1 MTDTPTPEA
10 IVKAALERAA
20 EADVKYP
27 SNESLEYQNGWDH
40 AGLAIQEAILTLASD
55 QAEVAQI
62 IQNAGGQTDPYLYAV
77 GYDVGFEDG
86 FKEAQGRVKEL
97 EADIKG
103 LRHMILDQINST
115 GDDPEIMAA
124 TRAEWAARALT
135 AEAKVAEALEAV
147 KSIKSDMDD
156 RDDNSAYL
164 TCKYIIAKLEGDS
177 DD

>member
-1 MTDTPTPEA
+1 MTNAPTPEA

-20 EADVKYP
+20 DVDVKYP

-40 AGLAIQEAILTLASD
+40 AGLAIQEAILALTSD

-97 EADIKG
+97 EAINVRLKELLNGFYASEDIEDLLSG
-103 LRHMILDQINST
+103 WMI
-115 GDDPEIMAA
+115 
-124 TRAEWAARALT
+124 WW
-135 AEAKVAEALEAV
+135 
-147 KSIKSDMDD
+147 
-156 RDDNSAYL
+156 
-164 TCKYIIAKLEGDS
+164 KLKGDS
-177 DD
+177 DE